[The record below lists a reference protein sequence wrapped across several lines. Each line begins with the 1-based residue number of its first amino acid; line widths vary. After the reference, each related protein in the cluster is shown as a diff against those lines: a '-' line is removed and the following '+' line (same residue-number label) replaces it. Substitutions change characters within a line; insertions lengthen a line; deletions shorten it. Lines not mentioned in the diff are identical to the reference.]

1 MQNEYIEKWQNM
13 GQDSFRAYKEL
24 EAMGLKT
31 AEQLTAQNMAL
42 ISAWADAGARQLT
55 AFKTPKDYQELV
67 SQQLALASDVT
78 ASMVD
83 NARKTA
89 DILNDARTE
98 LTAWV
103 ERKVGENVPAAA
115 AKSDYT
121 GGTPAQ
127 RAA

>member
-1 MQNEYIEKWQNM
+1 VEIEEPITIK
-13 GQDSFRAYKEL
+13 SL
-24 EAMGLKT
+24 
-31 AEQLTAQNMAL
+31 
-42 ISAWADAGARQLT
+42 SAATGI
-55 AFKTPKDYQELV
+55 
-67 SQQLALASDVT
+67 
-78 ASMVD
+78 
-83 NARKTA
+83 KTA